1 MRILSTQG
9 GIRVK
14 KLLLVIV
21 LIGAVFLAGCDF
33 LAFIEDLVDRIS
45 NPGGGGIGGVT
56 FVQIIVE
63 YNFDLDVM
71 TQGPVFQPDMPFAS
85 IESIGPLVFD
95 PDTTT
100 YTVVTPP
107 ESDPYVMMS
116 IQLDESG
123 SEIRDLVVER
133 RMSDSFGWERLDNF
147 VAYDIPY
154 HRAEGDSTFYR
165 IDVTMPQWIGLGR
178 VDYRS
183 WMVATQTE
191 LAPMY
196 WVVDP
201 SDKQVVFDADP
212 YRYIEI
218 EFRQ

>member
-1 MRILSTQG
+1 MRK
-9 GIRVK
+9 V
-14 KLLLVIV
+14 LLIVVLV
-21 LIGAVFLAGCDF
+21 GAVFLAGCDF
-33 LAFIEDLVDRIS
+33 LAFIDILVDRII

-56 FVQIIVE
+56 FVQIMVE

-71 TQGPVFQPDMPFAS
+71 PQGSVFQPNVPFAS

-100 YTVVTPP
+100 YTVETPQG
-107 ESDPYVMMS
+107 SDPYVSMS

-133 RMSDSFGWERLDNF
+133 RMSDAFGWERLDSF

-154 HRAEGDSTFYR
+154 HRVDGDSTFYR
-165 IDVTMPQWIGLGR
+165 IDATMPQWIGLGM

-183 WMVATQTE
+183 WMAATQTE
-191 LAPMY
+191 QNPMY
-196 WVVDP
+196 WVDDP
-201 SDKQVVFDADP
+201 WGKQVVFDADP